1 MKENT
6 RLYRNE
12 YDRFVLKFL
21 IQNYYISRID
31 LSKAIGLAPN
41 YVREFHNSSRNFGNE
56 ALEKFET
63 TVFNLYAPLLENHSF
78 ELNQIKEIL
87 KGINTEEE
95 LELFRLK
102 GANVL
107 DS

>member
-31 LSKAIGLAPN
+31 LSKAVGLAPS
-41 YVREFHNSSRNFGNE
+41 YVREFYNGSRSFGEE
-56 ALEKFET
+56 ALDKLET
-63 TVFNLYAPLLENHSF
+63 TMFSLYAPLLKNHSF
-78 ELNQIKEIL
+78 ELEQVDHLIQSIES
-87 KGINTEEE
+87 EEE

-107 DS
+107 DF

>member
-78 ELNQIKEIL
+78 ELNQIKGIL
-87 KGINTEEE
+87 KEINTEEE

-107 DS
+107 DG